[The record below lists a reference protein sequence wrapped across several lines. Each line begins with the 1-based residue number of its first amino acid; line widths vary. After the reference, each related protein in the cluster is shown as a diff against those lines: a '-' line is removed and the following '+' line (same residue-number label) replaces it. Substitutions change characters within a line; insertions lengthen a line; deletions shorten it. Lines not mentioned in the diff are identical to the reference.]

1 MWFMTNIIFFGFLWI
16 IKSFQDFMLKGT
28 NKLIPFVAAGLTYPS
43 LPLSLPVFVSVSLFL
58 FRSSLSSSL
67 VPMAHQTW
75 GGWVAWL
82 PERKKL
88 KSLKGIS
95 PPLLPLMNAVFC
107 GRQSGKRS
115 TQKDDRAHSRG
126 ECVSACVPL
135 DCPFSDVRTGGFWHV
150 DEQVK
155 GKNQPEHFNSALV
168 VFSWLSRCCHSE
180 TYLIECKIE
189 KKKDIGSI
197 SVERIDV

>member
-1 MWFMTNIIFFGFLWI
+1 
-16 IKSFQDFMLKGT
+16 
-28 NKLIPFVAAGLTYPS
+28 
-43 LPLSLPVFVSVSLFL
+43 
-58 FRSSLSSSL
+58 
-67 VPMAHQTW
+67 
-75 GGWVAWL
+75 
-82 PERKKL
+82 
-88 KSLKGIS
+88 
-95 PPLLPLMNAVFC
+95 MNAVFC

-155 GKNQPEHFNSALV
+155 GKNQPEHFNSPLV